1 MSCLKCVIVNPTY
14 DKIWYIMK
22 EKCVSCG
29 HETDFNTTTDVN
41 YRFYYIE
48 GGGQLCKKCYD
59 RIFEDTND
67 EFDDYI
73 D

>member
-1 MSCLKCVIVNPTY
+1 MMN
-14 DKIWYIMK
+14 

-29 HETDFNTTTDVN
+29 NETDFNTTTDVN

-59 RIFEDTND
+59 RVFEDTNE
-67 EFDDYI
+67 EFNNYI